1 MFTASKDKF
10 IEVVD
15 ITLYKYN
22 SVDLKLW
29 GIAQR
34 DSESKKIG
42 DDSVIISAN
51 KLRWILQSYFRH
63 DLNRIEAISDVNV
76 HKEATSI
83 YFLDKVFK
91 SMDKLAWIKLTLN
104 KNASYNRIVMVDE
117 MKTIKFS
124 IKVLRGTMRLFEH
137 FSRQELGYVNK
148 LFSRAGLMGT
158 DENFK
163 VFKVSELLNVLDM
176 YTSEN
181 NTTEVFNITSII
193 IQHLENYEQDNPE
206 VLIITDRELDI

>member
-1 MFTASKDKF
+1 MFTISKDKF

-42 DDSVIISAN
+42 DDSIIINAQ
-51 KLRWILQSYFRH
+51 KLKWILQTYFRH

-83 YFLDKVFK
+83 YFLDRVFK
-91 SMDKLAWIKLTLN
+91 SMDKLTWIKLTLN

-124 IKVLRGTMRLFEH
+124 VKVLRGTMRLFEH

-148 LFSRAGLMGT
+148 LLSKAGLMGPE
-158 DENFK
+158 ENFK
-163 VFKVSELLNVLDM
+163 VFKVAELLNALDI
-176 YTSEN
+176 YTSEDS
-181 NTTEVFNITSII
+181 TTEVFNITSVI

>member
-1 MFTASKDKF
+1 MSIPVKDNF

-15 ITLYKYN
+15 VMLYKYN

-29 GIAQR
+29 GIVQR
-34 DSESKKIG
+34 DSETKKVG
-42 DDSVIISAN
+42 EDSILINAN
-51 KLRWILQSYFRH
+51 KLKWILGTYFRS

-83 YFLDKVFK
+83 YFLDRVFK
-91 SMDKLAWIKLTLN
+91 SMSRLTWVKLTLN

-124 IKVLRGTMRLFEH
+124 VKVLRGTMRLFDH
-137 FSRQELGYVNK
+137 FSMRELGYVNK
-148 LFSRAGLMGT
+148 LLQKSGLMKS

-163 VFKVSELLNVLDM
+163 VFKVAELLTTLDM
-176 YTSEN
+176 YVSEN
-181 NTTEVFNITSII
+181 NTNEVFNMAAVI

-206 VLIITDRELDI
+206 VLIITDRDLDI